1 MEPIIMDKIITKK
14 KIDQVK
20 LDKMEKTTHT

>member
-14 KIDQVK
+14 KKNQVK